1 MKQRIAVIG
10 SGVAGLV
17 SAYYLSQKHHVDVF
31 ESSDRIGGH
40 THTAYVTEPQGSIA
54 IDTGFIVFNHE
65 NYPEFLKFLKTLNVP
80 YQNSDMSFSV
90 TCTQRN
96 FCWGSDFPK
105 GVFAQPKHYFS
116 PSFYQFLWGVHQFNN
131 RCLAAL
137 KEGLNDQTTLKD
149 FLTQHHVSRTVIDD
163 YVLPMASAIWSGSFQ
178 DMLGFPIRSF
188 IQFWNNHQLLEIGKG
203 LQWKTI
209 TNGAQSYIDKVIP
222 TISGQ
227 IHTRTPVQEIQRT
240 DDGVRIRVAGEW
252 RLFDGVVVATHAD
265 TAHRMLCAPSPLE
278 SALLG
283 PWQYS
288 DNHTYLHSDTAVMPF
303 KHHAWCSWNLRK
315 PAKKNNASPATV
327 TYWMNRLQSL
337 PTKTPY
343 FVTLNPE
350 TPIEPTLIHKE
361 IKVTHP
367 IMSQTAMATQPKLPL
382 LNKQSRIV
390 YCGSYFGYGFHEDA
404 AASAVSAANALSATL
419 SPIRT

>member
-1 MKQRIAVIG
+1 MKQHIAIIG
-10 SGVAGLV
+10 SGVSGLV
-17 SAYYLSQKHHVDVF
+17 SAYYLSQKYQVDLF
-31 ESSDRIGGH
+31 ESSERIGGH
-40 THTAYVTEPQGSIA
+40 THTVSVAETQQKIP
-54 IDTGFIVFNHE
+54 IDTGFIVFNQE
-65 NYPEFLKFLKTLNVP
+65 NYPEFLKFLTALNVP

-90 TCTQRN
+90 TCTQRH
-96 FCWGSDFPK
+96 FCWGSDFPQ
-105 GVFAQPKHYFS
+105 GVFAQKKHWIS
-116 PSFYQFLWGVHQFNN
+116 PSFYRFLLGVNRFNN
-131 RCLAAL
+131 HCLAAL
-137 KEGLNDQTTLKD
+137 KEGLNDQTTLQE
-149 FLTQHHVSRTVIDD
+149 FLTHHQVSPAVIDD

-209 TNGAQSYIDKVIP
+209 TNGAQSYIDKVMP

-227 IHTRTPVQEIQRT
+227 IHTRTPVQEVQRT

-252 RLFDGVVVATHAD
+252 RLFDAVVIATHAD
-265 TAHRMLCAPSPLE
+265 TAYRLLQTPSSQE
-278 SALLG
+278 SDLLG
-283 PWQYS
+283 QWQYS
-288 DNHTYLHSDTAVMPF
+288 ENNTYLHSDTRVMPF
-303 KHHAWCSWNLRK
+303 KRKAWCSWNLRK
-315 PAKKNNASPATV
+315 PKPQDTGAPATV

-337 PTKTPY
+337 PTNTPY

-350 TPIEPTLIHKE
+350 EPIDPTLIHKE

-367 IMSQTAMATQPKLPL
+367 IMSQAAMATQPKLPE

-404 AASAVSAANALSATL
+404 AASAVRAAKALSETL
-419 SPIRT
+419 EQIQ